1 MCSYIYSDHFLFAA
15 LPSEFPPIEY
25 EHERDEYKR
34 VFDDDHME
42 YKDLQAELDAI
53 NRKMAEVDREL
64 DDLPEGSPQFLV
76 SCAKTSLCFSGSIC
90 VKCISSKALVSPTT
104 FSSNQLVIR
113 N

>member
-1 MCSYIYSDHFLFAA
+1 MQNVLLSVVLYTKHFFPD

-64 DDLPEGSPQFLV
+64 DDLPDGSPQYLV
-76 SCAKTSLCFSGSIC
+76 SRVKTCFCFARRSC
-90 VKCISSKALVSPTT
+90 VKG
-104 FSSNQLVIR
+104 
-113 N
+113 